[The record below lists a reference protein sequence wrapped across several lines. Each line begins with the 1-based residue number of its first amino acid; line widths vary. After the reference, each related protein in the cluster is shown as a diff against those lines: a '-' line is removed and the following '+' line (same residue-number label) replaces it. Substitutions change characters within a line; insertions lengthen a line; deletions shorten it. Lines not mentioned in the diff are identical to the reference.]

1 MTIHVFGDSFSDE
14 PDFDEEPSRWIH
26 LLREKYGTV
35 HNHSKGATGPQYS
48 FREILSVLSSS
59 KVKKVVFI
67 MSDRNRI
74 KFPFIMKDDHI
85 PSAYEVVNNAPLT
98 DEEMYLK
105 KWTYEISMGFKMF
118 ETEIKY
124 LPFFIILLLKHFSE
138 RFGIKILVIPA
149 FNSIKYN
156 RAYFDPYYLN
166 DNDFKVCNFDLHGV
180 SSLEFKGAEIVDHIE
195 SKRLNHLSKPN
206 HEILFNIC
214 SNFFSDTTLV
224 EDFHQNLYDKT
235 GKILKRFIYE

>member
-1 MTIHVFGDSFSDE
+1 M
-14 PDFDEEPSRWIH
+14 
-26 LLREKYGTV
+26 
-35 HNHSKGATGPQYS
+35 
-48 FREILSVLSSS
+48 
-59 KVKKVVFI
+59 
-67 MSDRNRI
+67 
-74 KFPFIMKDDHI
+74 
-85 PSAYEVVNNAPLT
+85 
-98 DEEMYLK
+98 
-105 KWTYEISMGFKMF
+105 
-118 ETEIKY
+118 
-124 LPFFIILLLKHFSE
+124 LLKHFSE

-180 SSLEFKGAEIVDHIE
+180 SSLEFKGGEIVDHIE